1 MKYFKK
7 GQTVYHS
14 DYGQGKVV
22 ELENIEFA
30 EDGYPILVEF
40 IDSSI
45 HFTEDGRRYKDSPIS
60 LSQTPILEVVNVPLG
75 DTYVPFTFE
84 DRELLRG
91 EWVSRKT
98 TKGEF
103 MIIYIGNLKVG
114 LDGSYYTYQELFND
128 FEFIDEKP
136 CGKIIN

>member
-1 MKYFKK
+1 MKYFKLN
-7 GQTVYHS
+7 QTVYHS

-40 IDSSI
+40 IDYSI
-45 HFTEDGRRYKDSPIS
+45 HFTKDGRRYKDSPIS
-60 LSQTPILEVVNVPLG
+60 LSQTPISEVVNVPLE

-91 EWVSRKT
+91 KWVSRKT
-98 TKGEF
+98 IKGEF
-103 MIIYIGNLKVG
+103 MIIYIGILKVG
-114 LDGSYYTYQELFND
+114 LDGSYYTYQELFED